1 MECRIASPSVAAAA
15 PWCSAPS
22 GNSPAGPR
30 EGRAARDGWRRR
42 CQFAAAADSRTTTCP
57 WVARCEAVSSTVVS
71 LKAQPLFAALDQAE
85 LLSLAGRAHL
95 RRYTQGEVLF
105 AEGEACEGLYV
116 LVSGRVKIFKTSAS
130 GREQVLAVEEPGSSF
145 AELPVFDGGPY
156 PASASAMSDTEVLF
170 ISRADVRALCLER
183 PEVALK
189 ILQVVAARQ
198 RRVVAVIEE
207 LSFTTVRHRL
217 VSWLLRQATANG
229 GRPAAARSSRFRP
242 VTRSSPRMS
251 ARCVSSCREISPG
264 FRRRASSL
272 SRGESSPSSIL
283 KPWQPSSTRPSRPA
297 SRHAPAGSGRVT

>member
-1 MECRIASPSVAAAA
+1 M
-15 PWCSAPS
+15 
-22 GNSPAGPR
+22 
-30 EGRAARDGWRRR
+30 
-42 CQFAAAADSRTTTCP
+42 
-57 WVARCEAVSSTVVS
+57 
-71 LKAQPLFAALDQAE
+71 
-85 LLSLAGRAHL
+85 
-95 RRYTQGEVLF
+95 F
-105 AEGEACEGLYV
+105 AEGSACQGLYV

-217 VSWLLRQATANG
+217 VSWLLRQATSN
-229 GRPAAARSSRFRP
+229 GRPSERGTVITLPASHQELAAHVGTVRELVSRNL
-242 VTRSSPRMS
+242 TRLQ
-251 ARCVSSCREISPG
+251 AQGFIAVEAREITILDAEG
-264 FRRRASSL
+264 LEGDLASS
-272 SRGESSPSSIL
+272 E
-283 KPWQPSSTRPSRPA
+283 
-297 SRHAPAGSGRVT
+297 

>member
-1 MECRIASPSVAAAA
+1 
-15 PWCSAPS
+15 
-22 GNSPAGPR
+22 
-30 EGRAARDGWRRR
+30 
-42 CQFAAAADSRTTTCP
+42 
-57 WVARCEAVSSTVVS
+57 VSSTVAS
-71 LKAQPLFAALDQAE
+71 LKAQSLFAALDQAE
-85 LLSLAGRAHL
+85 LLSLADRAHF
-95 RRYTQGEVLF
+95 RRYAQGEVMF
-105 AEGEACEGLYV
+105 AEGSACQGLYV

-217 VSWLLRQATANG
+217 VSWLLREATSN
-229 GRPAAARSSRFRP
+229 GRPSERGTVITLPASHQELAAHVGTVRELVSRNLARLQVQGFIA
-242 VTRSSPRMS
+242 VE
-251 ARCVSSCREISPG
+251 ARELTILDPEG
-264 FRRRASSL
+264 LKGDLASS
-272 SRGESSPSSIL
+272 E
-283 KPWQPSSTRPSRPA
+283 
-297 SRHAPAGSGRVT
+297 

>member
-1 MECRIASPSVAAAA
+1 MTR
-15 PWCSAPS
+15 W
-22 GNSPAGPR
+22 G
-30 EGRAARDGWRRR
+30 
-42 CQFAAAADSRTTTCP
+42 
-57 WVARCEAVSSTVVS
+57 AVSRTVVS

-85 LLSLAGRAHL
+85 LLSLADRAHL
-95 RRYTQGEVLF
+95 RRYAQGEVLF
-105 AEGEACEGLYV
+105 AEGSACQGLYV

-217 VSWLLRQATANG
+217 VSWLLRQATSNG
-229 GRPAAARSSRFRP
+229 RRTERGTTITLPSSHQELAAHVGTVRELVSRNL
-242 VTRSSPRMS
+242 TRLQ
-251 ARCVSSCREISPG
+251 AQGFIAVEAREITILDPEG
-264 FRRRASSL
+264 LEADLTSS
-272 SRGESSPSSIL
+272 
-283 KPWQPSSTRPSRPA
+283 
-297 SRHAPAGSGRVT
+297 V

>member
-1 MECRIASPSVAAAA
+1 M
-15 PWCSAPS
+15 
-22 GNSPAGPR
+22 
-30 EGRAARDGWRRR
+30 
-42 CQFAAAADSRTTTCP
+42 
-57 WVARCEAVSSTVVS
+57 SSTVAS

-85 LLSLAGRAHL
+85 LLSLADRAHF
-95 RRYTQGEVLF
+95 RRYAQGEVMF
-105 AEGEACEGLYV
+105 AEGSACQGLYV

-217 VSWLLRQATANG
+217 VSWLLRQATSN
-229 GRPAAARSSRFRP
+229 GRPSERGTVITLPASHQELAAHVGTVRELVSRNL
-242 VTRSSPRMS
+242 TRLQ
-251 ARCVSSCREISPG
+251 AQGFIAVEAREITILDAEG
-264 FRRRASSL
+264 LEGDLASS
-272 SRGESSPSSIL
+272 E
-283 KPWQPSSTRPSRPA
+283 
-297 SRHAPAGSGRVT
+297 

>member
-1 MECRIASPSVAAAA
+1 MITVMSGRCRARRQRIAEQHATA
-15 PWCSAPS
+15 
-22 GNSPAGPR
+22 N
-30 EGRAARDGWRRR
+30 DKM
-42 CQFAAAADSRTTTCP
+42 D
-57 WVARCEAVSSTVVS
+57 AVSSPVAS

-85 LLSLAGRAHL
+85 LLSLADRAHL
-95 RRYTQGEVLF
+95 RRYAQGEVLF
-105 AEGEACEGLYV
+105 AEGGACQGLYV
-116 LVSGRVKIFKTSAS
+116 LVSGRIKIFKTSAS

-217 VSWLLRQATANG
+217 VSWLLRQAATS
-229 GRPAAARSSRFRP
+229 GRP
-242 VTRSSPRMS
+242 S
-251 ARCVSSCREISPG
+251 ARGSIITLPSHQELAAHVGTVRELVSRNLTRLQAQG
-264 FRRRASSL
+264 FIAVEARVITILDLQGLEADLAAS
-272 SRGESSPSSIL
+272 E
-283 KPWQPSSTRPSRPA
+283 
-297 SRHAPAGSGRVT
+297 